1 MSTARRLL
9 PLPLVTLAIVTL
21 WMSLA
26 SRPSFGNLL
35 LAIAIGLAVPL
46 LTERF
51 WPHRARLARPA
62 LILPLLVRVLAD
74 IVVSSWQVARI
85 VVAPLDGLRPGFVT
99 VPLAVHDPYVA
110 TLLGSIVSLTPG
122 TVAVDIDEERHTLLV
137 HALHI
142 DDEAELI
149 ATIKARYEAP
159 LKEIFGC

>member
-26 SRPSFGNLL
+26 PRPSFGNLL

-51 WPHRARLARPA
+51 WPHRARLA
-62 LILPLLVRVLAD
+62 RVLAD

-122 TVAVDIDEERHTLLV
+122 TVAVDIDEERHLLLV

-149 ATIKARYEAP
+149 ATIKARYEAS